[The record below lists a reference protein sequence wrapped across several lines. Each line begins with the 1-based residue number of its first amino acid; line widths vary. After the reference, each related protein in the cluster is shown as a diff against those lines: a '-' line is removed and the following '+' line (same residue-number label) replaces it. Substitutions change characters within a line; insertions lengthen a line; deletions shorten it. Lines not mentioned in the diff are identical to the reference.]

1 MAVIDIESVTSP
13 WDAPGVWDTLVVSGF
28 TYSAP
33 ADGWFQIMG
42 AERSYRWDVKD
53 GAGLQGAIETYR
65 GRTPPQFTLTF
76 YIWTADQY
84 AATETF
90 LKTFLYDPTKLQVT
104 PFTIYH
110 PTLDNLLISQVICEG
125 VGGITKV
132 GDWQSGPDMFTATV
146 KLREFFP
153 LLAFPPQTP
162 DKAANANQAPQLS
175 QDIQDQQNIQKGLT
189 QQIQNAGD
197 PLGLFTPPKQ

>member
-1 MAVIDIESVTSP
+1 MALVELESLISP
-13 WDAPGVWDTLVVSGF
+13 WDAPGAWDTLVVSGI

-33 ADGWFQIMG
+33 GDGWFQITG

-65 GRTPPQFTLTF
+65 GRTPPPFTITF
-76 YIWTADQY
+76 YIWTGQQY

-90 LKTFLYDPTKLQVT
+90 LRNFLYDPTKLNIM

-132 GDWQSGPDMFTATV
+132 GDWQQGPDMFTATV

-153 LLAFPPQTP
+153 ILAFPAQTP
-162 DKAANANQAPQLS
+162 DAAANANQAPQLS

-189 QQIQNAGD
+189 QQITNAGD
-197 PLGLFTPPKQ
+197 PLGLFTPPRT